1 MKIKNIILATG
12 LASLGLTS
20 VSNAE
25 ENPWYASVTVN
36 QTDVSSVNTQS
47 TEQVAGVT
55 RLIGIDTDDDTAFGL
70 TFGYT
75 VFSQSNA
82 KSRTELLKW

>member
-12 LASLGLTS
+12 LASLALTS

-55 RLIGIDTDDDTAFGL
+55 RLIGIDTDDDTAL
-70 TFGYT
+70 D
-75 VFSQSNA
+75 
-82 KSRTELLKW
+82 